1 MIELK
6 IFLKRKM
13 KCKFIKPD
21 GTQCNANAMSG
32 LDYCWTHNPDIS
44 DEEKREAKQRGGQAR
59 ALTIANPLPALPITE
74 PNDAVLLIVDTIN
87 RVRSGELDIK
97 TANCL
102 GFLTDK
108 LLKAF
113 EASQT
118 NDKLERIE
126 RLLAQR
132 QKRY

>member
-1 MIELK
+1 
-6 IFLKRKM
+6 M

-32 LDYCWTHNPDIS
+32 LDYCYTHNPDIS
-44 DEEKREAKQRGGQAR
+44 NDEKREARQRGGQNR
-59 ALTIANPLPALPITE
+59 AVAISEPLPPLAIVE

-87 RVRSGELDIK
+87 RVRAGELDIRV
-97 TANCL
+97 ANCL

-113 EASQT
+113 EVSKL
-118 NDKLERIE
+118 NDRVELIE
-126 RLLAQR
+126 RVILE
-132 QKRY
+132 KRTRY

>member
-1 MIELK
+1 MQ
-6 IFLKRKM
+6 
-13 KCKFIKPD
+13 CSFIKPD

-32 LDYCWTHNPDIS
+32 LDYCYTHNPDIS
-44 DEEKREAKQRGGQAR
+44 DEEKREAKQRRTGT
-59 ALTIANPLPALPITE
+59 LTIANPLPALPITE

-113 EASQT
+113 EVSKL
-118 NDKLERIE
+118 NDRVEIIE
-126 RLLAQR
+126 RVILE
-132 QKRY
+132 KKTRY

>member
-1 MIELK
+1 MQ
-6 IFLKRKM
+6 
-13 KCKFIKPD
+13 CSFIKPN

-32 LDYCWTHNPDIS
+32 LEYCYTHNPDIS

-113 EASQT
+113 EVSKL
-118 NDKLERIE
+118 NDRVEIIE
-126 RLLAQR
+126 RVILE
-132 QKRY
+132 KKTRY

>member
-1 MIELK
+1 MQ
-6 IFLKRKM
+6 
-13 KCKFIKPD
+13 CKHLKPD
-21 GTQCNANAMSG
+21 GTQCNAYAMSG
-32 LDYCWTHNPDIS
+32 ADYCYTHNPDIS
-44 DEEKREAKQRGGQAR
+44 DEEKREAKQRGGKAR

-87 RVRSGELDIK
+87 RVRAGELDVK

-113 EASQT
+113 EVSKL
-118 NDKLERIE
+118 NDRVEIIE
-126 RLLAQR
+126 RVILEKKTR
-132 QKRY
+132 H